1 MKEKIL
7 GLFASVVMVS
17 SAYGAD
23 FPTRPVTLMV
33 GFPAGGANDVMARAV
48 ADVLSER
55 WGQPVVVENIPGA
68 TGGVALNRLSRASAD
83 GHTIG
88 MATTAIMAV
97 RPALTQDFEA
107 EYGFDPTDD
116 LAPVALLSEQ
126 SFMLVATESLPVD
139 TFEELLDYA
148 RENPGWLNYST
159 TGEGGTPH
167 LIGMIV
173 NDKTG
178 IEAQA
183 IPYGGEMEALTAVIG
198 EEVQLGYALY
208 SRNIQVQIE
217 NQTVKPLVA
226 TATQRLDDLPDV
238 PILAEYPELDEFAAT
253 TWFGIFAPAATS
265 SDKLAALNE
274 AINEALDDPRVVSRF
289 ESAGFTPT
297 PMALEAFQDYVPA
310 ERARWHESI
319 AGLEIDFD

>member
-1 MKEKIL
+1 MNEKIL
-7 GLFASVVMVS
+7 GILAAVIVTS

-48 ADVLSER
+48 ADVLSED

-83 GHTIG
+83 GHTIA
-88 MATTAIMAV
+88 MATAAIMAV
-97 RPALTQDFEA
+97 RPALTLDFEA

-116 LAPVALLSEQ
+116 IAPVALLSEQ
-126 SFMLVATESLPVD
+126 SFMLVATKSLPVN

-148 RENPGWLNYST
+148 RENPGQLNYST

-173 NDKTG
+173 DAETG

-198 EEVQLGYALY
+198 EEVQLGYSLY
-208 SRNIQVQIE
+208 SRNIQAQIE
-217 NQTVKPLVA
+217 SETVKPLVA
-226 TATQRLDDLPDV
+226 TAAQRLGDLPDV
-238 PILAEYPELDEFAAT
+238 PILAEYPDLDNFAAT

-265 SDKLAALNE
+265 PDILAALND
-274 AINEALDDPRVVSRF
+274 AINEALDDPRVISRF

-297 PMALEAFQDYVPA
+297 PMALAAFQDFVPA
-310 ERARWHESI
+310 ERARWQESI
-319 AGLEIDFD
+319 SGLDIDFD